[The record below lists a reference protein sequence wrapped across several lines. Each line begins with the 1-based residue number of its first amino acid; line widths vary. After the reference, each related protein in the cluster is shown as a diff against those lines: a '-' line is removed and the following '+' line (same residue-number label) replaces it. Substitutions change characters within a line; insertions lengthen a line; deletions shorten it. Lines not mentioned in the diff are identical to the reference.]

1 MVNGGPEATGG
12 RVSERGEPRVG
23 ISTLVFGFL
32 GSAVAWTVHFNLVY
46 FLNTLFCT
54 AGWRGADLVVLL
66 SAVPFGGISAAS
78 GLVAYRKWRDLRGAG
93 SWEEGLADS
102 GGRSG
107 ALLMMG
113 VAGSV
118 LFTLLIVLE
127 SLAPIYVPTCAEF
140 RT

>member
-1 MVNGGPEATGG
+1 MVTGGPEATGG
-12 RVSERGEPRVG
+12 RRSTPREHRVG
-23 ISTLVFGFL
+23 IPTLLFGFL
-32 GSAVAWTVHFNLVY
+32 GSAITWIVHFNLVY

-54 AGWRGADLVVLL
+54 AGWRGGDLVVFL
-66 SAVPFGGISAAS
+66 SAVPFAAISAAS
-78 GLVAYRKWRDLRGAG
+78 GIVAHRRRRALRGAAT
-93 SWEEGLADS
+93 WEAGLADS

-127 SLAPIYVPTCAEF
+127 SLAPIYVPPCAEY